1 MRQLQNKAV
10 IFVTCELLH
19 IESNLAS
26 SVPYYTIRMLFP
38 NRNGCLVLAEAMN
51 GCWGEVGS
59 KSVQCL
65 NICINLKPDASTNS

>member
-1 MRQLQNKAV
+1 VIRHSQNKAV
-10 IFVTCELLH
+10 IFVTCELLQ

-51 GCWGEVGS
+51 MGVGARWVV
-59 KSVQCL
+59 KVFSVL
-65 NICINLKPDASTNS
+65 IIA